1 MMNFKYRKITEV
13 LLMSW
18 LCLFATLSCQA
29 EIYMQTTPSGTV
41 QFSDQPTGTTSPVI
55 LRKINSYNPGT
66 NLIITT
72 PQIDKPS
79 ELKTY
84 EKIIIRT
91 PREAQTFQ
99 NQQQIPV
106 SIEMTPALNSK
117 DKIEIWLDDNLYQR
131 GSETQTTLQ
140 NIERGEHH
148 LQIKVINAAGKL
160 LNASSLVTF
169 YAHQTIGE
177 NKP

>member
-1 MMNFKYRKITEV
+1 MKFKYRKITAV
-13 LLMSW
+13 LLMLW
-18 LCLFATLSCQA
+18 LFTTLSCDA
-29 EIYMQTTPSGTV
+29 EIYMQTTPAGTV
-41 QFSDQPTGTTSPVI
+41 QFGDQPTGTTSPVI

-72 PQIDKPS
+72 MQIDKPA

-91 PREAQTFQ
+91 PQEAQTFQ

-106 SIEMTPALNSK
+106 SIEMTPALNTK

-131 GSETQTTLQ
+131 GNETQITLQ
-140 NIERGEHH
+140 NLDRGEHH
-148 LQIKVINAAGKL
+148 LQTKIINAEGKI
-160 LNASSLVTF
+160 LNASSMVTF
-169 YAHQTIGE
+169 YVHQTIGE
-177 NKP
+177 STP